1 MDFRGI
7 SLTMTTEKR
16 FLNQGD
22 VEKLMADP
30 SAETRART
38 GEKIAMEYERGWA
51 RLSFADF
58 AEREIAEDIFRT
70 LVRDVETRV
79 RQSLANHL
87 KGADKLPRDLALTL
101 ANDVEVVALPMIKF
115 SPVLTDDD
123 LIGIVRGR
131 CVGKQVAVAAR
142 QTVSGH
148 VADALIDSGNESR
161 GTWPTP

>member
-51 RLSFADF
+51 RLSFA
-58 AEREIAEDIFRT
+58 EREIAEDIFRT

-87 KGADKLPRDLALTL
+87 KGADKLPRDLA
-101 ANDVEVVALPMIKF
+101 
-115 SPVLTDDD
+115 SPW
-123 LIGIVRGR
+123 RHA
-131 CVGKQVAVAAR
+131 KP
-142 QTVSGH
+142 
-148 VADALIDSGNESR
+148 SR